1 MSIIPK
7 EVIRELIREK
17 KFNSPDDVLAT
28 LKEMFREVLQ
38 ESLEAELDENLG
50 YDKYDTE
57 IKTLKAGTNSR
68 NGYSKK
74 TVKSQL
80 GDVELNIPRD
90 RNGEFEPQII
100 QKHQR
105 NVTGIEE
112 KVLALYAAGMST
124 RDIHAQIQDLYDIE
138 VSAEMVSKITDKILP
153 MVQEWQSRP
162 LEPVYPFVFMDAIHY
177 KVRDDK
183 QIINKAAYVVMGV
196 NTDGCKDVL
205 GIWVGGNETSKYWLG
220 ILNELKNRGVEDVL
234 IFCVDGLN
242 GFPEAIQTTFPQS
255 KIQRCII
262 HQLRASM
269 KYIPHKDKKPFAA
282 DLKAVYT
289 APSEEAALDRFLSVK
304 ERWQGKF
311 PNAIKS
317 WEQNW
322 DNLCTFFVYPPELRK
337 IIYTTNVIES
347 LHSQYRKV
355 TKTKLVFPTDE
366 SLMKML
372 YLATMNVT
380 KKWTLRYRDWDLV
393 IGQLSI
399 FFEGRLGDKLV
410 S

>member
-57 IKTLKAGTNSR
+57 TKTLKAGTNSR

-162 LEPVYPFVFMDAIHY
+162 LEAVYPFVFMDAIHY

-289 APSEEAALDRFLSVK
+289 APSEDAALDRFLSVK

-322 DNLCTFFVYPPELRK
+322 DNLCTFFAYPPELRK

-366 SLMKML
+366 SLVKML

>member
-57 IKTLKAGTNSR
+57 TKTLKAGTNSR

-153 MVQEWQSRP
+153 MVQEWQSRS

-177 KVRDDK
+177 KVREDK

-322 DNLCTFFVYPPELRK
+322 DNLCTFFAYPPELRK

>member
-17 KFNSPDDVLAT
+17 KFTSPDEVLAT

-38 ESLEAELDENLG
+38 ESLEAELDEKLG

-57 IKTLKAGTNSR
+57 TKTLKAGANSR

-80 GDVELNIPRD
+80 GEVELNIPRD

-100 QKHQR
+100 PKHQR

-124 RDIHAQIQDLYDIE
+124 RDIHAQIQDLYEIE
-138 VSAEMVSKITDKILP
+138 ISAEMVSKITDKVLP
-153 MVQEWQSRP
+153 MVHEWQNRP
-162 LEPVYPFVFMDAIHY
+162 LEAVYPFIFLDAIHY
-177 KVRDDK
+177 KVREDK
-183 QIINKAAYVVMGV
+183 QIVNKAAYVVMGV

-234 IFCVDGLN
+234 IFSVDGLN
-242 GFPEAIQTTFPQS
+242 GFPEAIQATFPQS

-269 KYIPHKDKKPFAA
+269 KYIAHKDKKQFAA
-282 DLKAVYT
+282 DLKTVYT
-289 APSEEAALDRFLSVK
+289 APSEEAAMDKFLSVK
-304 ERWQGKF
+304 EKWQGKY
-311 PNAIKS
+311 PNAVRS

-322 DNLCTFFVYPPELRK
+322 DNLCTFFAYPPELRK

-355 TKTKLVFPTDE
+355 TKTKLIFPTDE
-366 SLMKML
+366 SLIKML
-372 YLATMNVT
+372 YLVTMNVT

-399 FFEGRLGDKLV
+399 FFQGRLDDKMI

>member
-57 IKTLKAGTNSR
+57 TKTLKAGTNSR

-162 LEPVYPFVFMDAIHY
+162 LEPVYTFVFMDAIHY

-322 DNLCTFFVYPPELRK
+322 DNLCTFFAYPPELRK